1 MKNNSYHQPVLLK
14 EVIKNLSIKK
24 GGKYID
30 ATLGLGGHTCEIIKN
45 GGLVLGIEW
54 DPEVLAMTKER
65 LTRKIES
72 TYPDASF
79 SHRDN
84 KKSSNR
90 PTSSRFV
97 LSNFARI
104 DEIARENR
112 FYPVD
117 GILFDLGI
125 SRWHYKFSKRG
136 FAFDDQTL
144 DMRIN
149 PDLPETALNIVN
161 SYSYDQLYRILA
173 ETVQE
178 ELAGPIARALVSSR
192 RLGGITTAQELSNLA
207 AKVYREHRLAKKAN
221 PATKLFLALR
231 SLVNEEIENLKLGLA
246 GAMQVLAPG
255 GKLLVITFNS
265 NEDRLVK
272 KFSKLEKQKGQVE
285 KLSLIFPDREEIKN
299 NRLCRSAKLRV
310 LVKKSET

>member
-1 MKNNSYHQPVLLK
+1 MKNNFYHRPVLLK
-14 EVIKNLSIKK
+14 EVVKALNVKK
-24 GGKYID
+24 GGRYID
-30 ATLGLGGHTCEIIKN
+30 ATLGFGGHSRKIIKN

-54 DPEVLAMTKER
+54 DPEVLAITKER
-65 LTRKIES
+65 LALEKEP
-72 TYPDASF
+72 TYPDASSF
-79 SHRDN
+79 RN
-84 KKSSNR
+84 KEKNLDSN
-90 PTSSRFV
+90 TIRFV
-97 LSNFARI
+97 LGNFAQI
-104 DEIARENR
+104 EAIAKENG
-112 FYPVD
+112 FCPAD

-161 SYSYDQLYRILA
+161 SYSYDQLYGILA

-192 RLGGITTAQELSNLA
+192 RLARIATARQLSDLVA
-207 AKVYREHRLAKKAN
+207 EVYQKHRLRSKIS

-231 SLVNEEIENLKLGLA
+231 SLVNNESESLKSGLT
-246 GAMQVLAPG
+246 GAVKVLAPG

-265 NEDRLVK
+265 NEDRIVK
-272 KFSKLEKQKGQVE
+272 RFLKSERWKDRAEKTI
-285 KLSLIFPDREEIKN
+285 LIFPSRQEIRS

-310 LVKKSET
+310 LIKK